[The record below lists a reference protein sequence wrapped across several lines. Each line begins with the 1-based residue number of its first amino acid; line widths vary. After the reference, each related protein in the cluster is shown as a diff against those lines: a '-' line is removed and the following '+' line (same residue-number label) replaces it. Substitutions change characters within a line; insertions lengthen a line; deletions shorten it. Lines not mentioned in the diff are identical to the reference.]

1 MAELSAWELL
11 LKQKQVPLTSGCA
24 EPSHA
29 VKRQLWHRSQQLGHG
44 RISGFITQGLMVA
57 VDSKSVSGWDRLVA
71 LLRLAAND
79 VWLIADFAGWG
90 FS

>member
-1 MAELSAWELL
+1 M
-11 LKQKQVPLTSGCA
+11 
-24 EPSHA
+24 
-29 VKRQLWHRSQQLGHG
+29 
-44 RISGFITQGLMVA
+44 SGFVIQGWIIA
-57 VDSKSVSGWDRLVA
+57 VDLKSVSGGDRLVA

>member
-1 MAELSAWELL
+1 
-11 LKQKQVPLTSGCA
+11 
-24 EPSHA
+24 
-29 VKRQLWHRSQQLGHG
+29 
-44 RISGFITQGLMVA
+44 MVA